1 MSKITQRV
9 PYYAIVS
16 TRREDKFLILDQI
29 KKEGHLIKGIPQK
42 QSYGKKVENIGLEP
56 MTPCVQGRCSSQ
68 LS

>member
-1 MSKITQRV
+1 MRG
-9 PYYAIVS
+9 
-16 TRREDKFLILDQI
+16 EDKFLILGQI